1 MSELLFLGTG
11 AADWH
16 IEDKGDFF
24 RRNSAALLNGNMM
37 LDCGSHIFDFAV
49 DMEESELYSDVCD
62 ILITHN
68 HSDHFSTESVKTLAK
83 TRKIRL
89 GCTRAVMEKTG
100 ENPNIEYVILKPF
113 EEVDMGEYKVI
124 PLLANHDVVINEKD
138 AAFHYIIKTPE
149 GKCLFYGLDGAWF
162 LRPSWAEMKK
172 HKFDVM
178 VFDATV
184 GDRDDWRIF
193 EHNTIPM
200 LRFMMKEIKEQ
211 NMLKEGGYLVASHLA
226 RTLHESHEK
235 TADILKE
242 LDMLT
247 AFDGMRIYF

>member
-1 MSELLFLGTG
+1 MAELLFLGTG

-16 IEDKGDFF
+16 IEDRDGFF
-24 RRNSAALLNGNMM
+24 RRNSAALLDGCLM
-37 LDCGSHIFDFAV
+37 LDCGSHIFDFAKETG
-49 DMEESELYSDVCD
+49 DNERYSGVTD

-68 HSDHFSTESVKTLAK
+68 HRDHFSGESVLDIAK
-83 TRKIRL
+83 THKIRL
-89 GCTRAVMEKTG
+89 ACTKAVMEKLG
-100 ENPNIEYVILKPF
+100 ENPNIEYILSEPF
-113 EEVDMGEYKVI
+113 KEVEMGGYKVI
-124 PLLANHDVVINEKD
+124 PLLANHDIVINEKD
-138 AAFHYIIKTPE
+138 AAFHYIIKTPDE
-149 GKCLFYGLDGAWF
+149 KCLFYGLDGAWF
-162 LRPSWAEMKK
+162 LRPSWDEMKK

-200 LRFMMKEIKEQ
+200 LRFMMREIKEQ

-247 AFDGMRIYF
+247 AFDGMKIEF